1 MDLIEKEIHESKSG
15 VKTLIF
21 KTDKCRLKFSAFDG
35 DWQTGQIEHL
45 QEIVYAPSGMVCRD
59 KDSNWELALMMPTM
73 YISTREI
80 PRLQQAINDMMNFW
94 KDVKPLLT

>member
-45 QEIVYAPSGMVCRD
+45 QEIVYAPSGM
-59 KDSNWELALMMPTM
+59 ALMMPAM

-94 KDVKPLLT
+94 KDVKLLLT